1 MKKTL
6 VLIICLA
13 TILTSFS
20 FVSCGKTL
28 KYKDGNYYFIYS
40 VKGVKN
46 HINPKAKSRNEVIIV
61 GINQKQLVTY
71 LNNCAR
77 RTKDED

>member
-1 MKKTL
+1 MKQPFDDL
-6 VLIICLA
+6 LEINRN
-13 TILTSFS
+13 
-20 FVSCGKTL
+20 
-28 KYKDGNYYFIYS
+28 KDGNYYFIYS

-61 GINQKQLVTY
+61 GINQKKLVTY